1 MGRRHGQGQG
11 QRGVAISK
19 AVALILLS
27 AHLPG
32 AAAVS
37 TCGLVASHSQC
48 KGYSESIGQNAPVCA
63 GEPSPCGGSAGTFA
77 KCAQAAREQ
86 QALQCVYFQH
96 SEVEANRQ
104 SNCICCSNPAEGDQA
119 WDSTYREA
127 FYVYETAASLCTSAA
142 PTLTSAPTTSTT
154 STTTPAATP
163 VCGGGLSTVVVY
175 EGHEYRTLDNIAPAT
190 SWTGTHSQYMALP
203 AGGWAL
209 APDNDDAVAV
219 AGAHEW
225 GTYCLVFAN
234 GDSERTKRGLIGNR
248 NCGSN
253 YLVQHTTFTTYDIAQ
268 GVTESRI
275 LIRRPCAGGGL
286 MTPAPTT
293 STTSTT
299 VVAYRGSPAPTTS
312 TTSTTPAPTTSNT
325 PSASPPSPAQTTTF
339 QVVTTQALSLTS
351 TPLPRALISIK
362 LHFAVAKS
370 YIEERKDLVELAIT
384 NVLKAINTTVQVTL
398 TGVEEVEMTR
408 RKLASVAIIDVR
420 IAENQE
426 PTANSLLTLENINKE
441 LGALGLPTASFGAT
455 LATTTTPVPVTA
467 TPAPAKLTADAGQEA
482 ALLASSIVGGSIV
495 AVTASVVVS
504 TAASVTASSAAAA
517 GGAAAGG
524 AGAGAGAG
532 GASAGEAIGGATGA
546 GLGPLVSM
554 IGQVC
559 LVPLPRTS
567 STLQR
572 FSS

>member
-1 MGRRHGQGQG
+1 M
-11 QRGVAISK
+11 
-19 AVALILLS
+19 
-27 AHLPG
+27 
-32 AAAVS
+32 
-37 TCGLVASHSQC
+37 
-48 KGYSESIGQNAPVCA
+48 
-63 GEPSPCGGSAGTFA
+63 
-77 KCAQAAREQ
+77 
-86 QALQCVYFQH
+86 
-96 SEVEANRQ
+96 
-104 SNCICCSNPAEGDQA
+104 D
-119 WDSTYREA
+119 
-127 FYVYETAASLCTSAA
+127 
-142 PTLTSAPTTSTT
+142 
-154 STTTPAATP
+154 
-163 VCGGGLSTVVVY
+163 
-175 EGHEYRTLDNIAPAT
+175 
-190 SWTGTHSQYMALP
+190 
-203 AGGWAL
+203 
-209 APDNDDAVAV
+209 
-219 AGAHEW
+219 
-225 GTYCLVFAN
+225 
-234 GDSERTKRGLIGNR
+234 
-248 NCGSN
+248 
-253 YLVQHTTFTTYDIAQ
+253 
-268 GVTESRI
+268 
-275 LIRRPCAGGGL
+275 
-286 MTPAPTT
+286 
-293 STTSTT
+293 
-299 VVAYRGSPAPTTS
+299 
-312 TTSTTPAPTTSNT
+312 TTPAPS
-325 PSASPPSPAQTTTF
+325 SHSSISSIQTTATSTF
-339 QVVTTQALSLTS
+339 QVVTTQVLSLTS

-441 LGALGLPTASFGAT
+441 LGALGLPTASFGAI
-455 LATTTTPVPVTA
+455 ATTTTPVPVTHSPKTT

-482 ALLASSIVGGSIV
+482 ALLVSSIVGGSIV

-517 GGAAAGG
+517 GGAAAVG

-567 STLQR
+567 STSLQR